1 MAATGAGSSSLSV
14 PELQRQ
20 LAELAEEL
28 RVRKEAE
35 SFALQRE
42 EAFADILSVIND
54 PNADI
59 SRVLSVMIERA
70 TKLCSAAYGYVWL
83 YDGKRARPAASF
95 AQQPFGEWL
104 RQRESVPD
112 ETTPLGLVLLRHH
125 LVHVVDATEHDGYQR
140 HAGFRELVDRGGVRS
155 LLHIPL
161 RKGNELLGVS
171 GVRTTDT
178 DLTS

>member
-59 SRVLSVMIERA
+59 SRVFSVMIERA

-83 YDGKRARPAASF
+83 YMGSAPVLRP
-95 AQQPFGEWL
+95 
-104 RQRESVPD
+104 
-112 ETTPLGLVLLRHH
+112 
-125 LVHVVDATEHDGYQR
+125 
-140 HAGFRELVDRGGVRS
+140 RS
-155 LLHIPL
+155 LSSPL
-161 RKGNELLGVS
+161 EIGCVIGSPFQTR
-171 GVRTTDT
+171 RRR
-178 DLTS
+178 